1 MHSYRARTRTPTKNG
16 AKTLTQPACGGERN
30 SAAKWKSKN
39 ERERE
44 RVRVQDTTLYWNGRV
59 PRLQLVLKL
68 FAPFSHHQ
76 CRLIALRM
84 CDNYLSLRTD
94 YEEWEPSIESKTK
107 TKDLQLNSSSH
118 LNAWV
123 KRCVKKASA
132 SVALVRFLVDH
143 RSSNDLWVATL
154 VVVLVLRILLVLA
167 KLSCSLSVSWNVYT
181 FAFC

>member
-1 MHSYRARTRTPTKNG
+1 MRQS
-16 AKTLTQPACGGERN
+16 ERVRM
-30 SAAKWKSKN
+30 K

-94 YEEWEPSIESKTK
+94 YEEWDPSIESKTK

-123 KRCVKKASA
+123 KRCVKKAQPVLPLFGSA
-132 SVALVRFLVDH
+132 LIIARQMTYELPHLLLFSFLLFCLFWQSFRAL
-143 RSSNDLWVATL
+143 SQ
-154 VVVLVLRILLVLA
+154 
-167 KLSCSLSVSWNVYT
+167 SLEMFTHSPFVS
-181 FAFC
+181 